1 MTKTQLSLSNII
13 IFNLFHDFG
22 EMSSAASEKLRDGL
36 IERSGNSSFGE
47 NSKRL
52 MINNNKALTLNP
64 FLDRQYRVRTFVSW
78 SSL

>member
-22 EMSSAASEKLRDGL
+22 EMSSAASEKLLDGL

-47 NSKRL
+47 NF
-52 MINNNKALTLNP
+52 LTHLWIDN
-64 FLDRQYRVRTFVSW
+64 TE
-78 SSL
+78 